1 MDMGVIV
8 PAKLSLSWYLTKK
21 IDLSSFDHGIS
32 KITKIFQKNTQR
44 YVSTTFSSPI
54 KCQAT

>member
-1 MDMGVIV
+1 MGVTV
-8 PAKLSLSWYLTKK
+8 SAKLSLSCYLTNKR
-21 IDLSSFDHGIS
+21 DLSSFDHGIP
-32 KITKIFQKNTQR
+32 KITKIFQKNTER